1 MARACVKSII
11 LFTTLLSGSL
21 HLKAA
26 QLLQGDPAAAAQES
40 FSSPIAAHAS
50 SSTGQSFFVGA
61 APGSL
66 LSEYALSS
74 IDRHSTQF
82 SPLAPQ
88 YATINNVFM
97 LNPLYN
103 NAITF
108 LSLFE
113 TPGVVSGTIDHP
125 IVVSDVEPKRIFVIE
140 NATDIKKI
148 IMLVTGKLNDAAG
161 LESCGIVGLVAANL
175 RQGGSIAFAAVKD
188 TNDTPFGTGNSGVA
202 MASYIETKI
211 KETTTDGKETERSL
225 RLFGQIDAQSTVIA
239 PPVSRAALFN
249 KTSDFV
255 KIGIDLAD
263 MTITDMCWSQY
274 LNRLYVGL
282 RVTGAGN
289 VGDGARSI
297 AVGRLVYT
305 ETQDDHGNKT
315 TRISLVFEPIVDTNV
330 FVQDAA
336 DEIIGAIEADAAIN
350 AHKIRVMHTS
360 TRLNYLVVLG
370 GNVDAPDTTATTLF
384 ALPLVCDTDSSAK
397 QGTLAHKNAIPEDIF
412 LGQDQIFVGRLLKT
426 PATANADILKANDT
440 AARVGGG
447 PVPAG
452 NVTDIF
458 VQSDAVFVAV
468 GDADANQLPGLFV
481 STALFDE
488 LGRIKG
494 WTQWQRVAGTTEQT
508 FSGAFDP
515 EQGSYLFLSG
525 DAANNLKT
533 VQRTVWTGST
543 GDDVTPLQGLISLL
557 SQELRAQ
564 DAGIHALFD
573 FPSNTPGLGPISW
586 MTATGLR
593 KLVLVET
600 GRTTAGTFTPNT
612 GDFSTDLVRE
622 TTGGIT
628 AAIPNTCKVV
638 VLTGGALDTI
648 GAITSAEVADGG
660 VDKKFLVI
668 GGVNGLAILT
678 NDASNGWNAM
688 DNGFSGLAQGM
699 QFRMIGNYS
708 FVRKLISSQNYV
720 YVLTDTELDRIDLAA
735 SNFVTGALTIAR
747 LASKNAFSGQGHF
760 LDMLISEKLALLA
773 TSKGVV
779 RSGNGVNV
787 ADPLITTQDAVKWTA
802 VVLPQALLP
811 VSYFYPLATSLL
823 SKDVAAAPSGMAYLI
838 SGDIGNNRARLMR
851 ISIADVSGVN
861 AVDNSTVQPLND
873 LFVKNSPSYLANLS
887 GFRNLVSTDGSI
899 RLVTVDRDLTTAPS
913 AVVLMPSLATGLGA
927 VLANSTVVPLNFSHA
942 GDIVACLRTSALGSW
957 VMAGDF
963 GVVVNE

>member
-26 QLLQGDPAAAAQES
+26 LLLQGDPAAAAQES

-66 LSEYALSS
+66 LGEYALSS

-103 NAITF
+103 SAITF
-108 LSLFE
+108 LSLLE
-113 TPGVVSGTIDHP
+113 TPGAVSGTIDRP
-125 IVVSDVEPKRIFVIE
+125 IVVSDIEPKRIFVIE
-140 NATDIKKI
+140 NATDIKKMI
-148 IMLVTGKLNDAAG
+148 LLATNKLNDAAG
-161 LESCGIVGLVAANL
+161 LESGGITGLVAANL

-188 TNDTPFGTGNSGVA
+188 TNNTPFGTGNSGIA

-211 KETTTDGKETERSL
+211 KETVDGKEVERSL
-225 RLFGQIDAQSTVIA
+225 RLFGQIDAQSTVIT
-239 PPVSRAALFN
+239 PPISRAALFN
-249 KTSDFV
+249 KASDFV
-255 KIGIDLAD
+255 KINTDLAD

-289 VGDGARSI
+289 AGDGARSI

-305 ETQDDHGNKT
+305 VAQDDHGNKT
-315 TRISLVFEPIVDTNV
+315 THISLVFEPIVDTNV

-336 DEIIGAIEADAAIN
+336 DEIIGAIKVDAAIN

-370 GNVDAPDTTATTLF
+370 GNVDAPDTTAKTLF
-384 ALPLVCDTDSSAK
+384 ALPLVCDTNSSAK

-426 PATANADILKANDT
+426 PATANADILKANDG

-447 PVPAG
+447 PMPAG

-494 WTQWQRVAGTTEQT
+494 WTPWQRIAGTTEQT
-508 FSGAFDP
+508 FSGAYDP

-525 DAANNLKT
+525 NAANNLKT
-533 VQRTVWTGST
+533 AQRTAWTGST

-557 SQELRAQ
+557 SQEFRAQ
-564 DAGIHALFD
+564 DAGIHALID
-573 FPSNTPGLGPISW
+573 FPSNTPGLGLVSW
-586 MTATGLR
+586 MAVTGLR

-638 VLTGGALDTI
+638 TLTGGALDTI
-648 GAITSAEVADGG
+648 GAITSTEIADGG
-660 VDKKFLVI
+660 NDKKFLVI
-668 GGVNGLAILT
+668 GGVGGLAILT
-678 NDASNGWNAM
+678 DDASDGWNAM

-708 FVRKLISSQNYV
+708 FVRKLISSQNYL

-747 LASKNAFSGQGHF
+747 LASKNALSGQGHF

-779 RSGNGVNV
+779 RSGNGVNI
-787 ADPLITTQDAVKWTA
+787 ADPLVTNQDAVKWTT

-811 VSYFYPLATSLL
+811 VSYFCPLTASLL
-823 SKDVAAAPSGMAYLI
+823 SKDIAAAPGGMAYLI

-851 ISIADVSGVN
+851 ISIANVSGVN

-899 RLVTVDRDLTTAPS
+899 RLVTVDRNLTTAPS
-913 AVVLMPSLATGLGA
+913 AVVLMPSLATGLSA
-927 VLANSTVVPLNFSHA
+927 VLANSTLVPLNFSHA